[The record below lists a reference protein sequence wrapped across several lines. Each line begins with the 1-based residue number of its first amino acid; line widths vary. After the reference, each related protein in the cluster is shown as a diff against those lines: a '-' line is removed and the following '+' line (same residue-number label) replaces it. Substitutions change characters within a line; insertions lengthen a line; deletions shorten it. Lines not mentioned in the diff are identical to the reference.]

1 MFARLVEQ
9 RWAVTAVLSDR
20 TVTKLADA
28 RILELK
34 DEYWQLM
41 EDVAPVLAALK
52 CATTVMST
60 ESDVSIS
67 NIYPITYDLLHS
79 PLKRNE
85 EDSAR
90 VLEFKAKVHDS
101 LAQRMQ
107 VRDVL
112 RNIHSIQSNFIGDAP
127 PNCLNLLL

>member
-1 MFARLVEQ
+1 M
-9 RWAVTAVLSDR
+9 SDR
-20 TVTKLADA
+20 TVTKLGDA

-41 EDVAPVLAALK
+41 EDVAPVLAAFK

-60 ESDVSIS
+60 EFDVSIS
-67 NIYPITYDLLHS
+67 NIYPITYGLLRSH
-79 PLKRNE
+79 LKRNE
-85 EDSAR
+85 EDSTR
-90 VLEFKAKVHDS
+90 VSEFKAKVHDS

-112 RNIHSIQSNFIGDAP
+112 RNVYKII
-127 PNCLNLLL
+127 